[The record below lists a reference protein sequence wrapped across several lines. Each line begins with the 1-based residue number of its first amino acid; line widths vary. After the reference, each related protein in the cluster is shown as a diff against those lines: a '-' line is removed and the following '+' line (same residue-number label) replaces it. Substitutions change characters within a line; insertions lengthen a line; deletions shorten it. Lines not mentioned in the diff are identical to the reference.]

1 MTTDTTDKEKD
12 VTENEVLPEDQ
23 IDLAEGVAEQTNLD
37 YAVEDADEIM
47 DKLLEYGGGDF
58 TDEDSRKL
66 FREWL
71 IDKLEDIM
79 DQMEQGG
86 D

>member
-1 MTTDTTDKEKD
+1 MTTDTTEKEKD

-23 IDLAEGVAEQTNLD
+23 VDLAEGVAEQTNLD